1 MAQLA
6 SHPSVGGD
14 VVRVRAA
21 IDEQV
26 LRLFA
31 MISEG
36 LAGATEAF
44 LSEDRDRAR
53 ALIAAD
59 QAVDSLQSDIE
70 ALINAE
76 LGAET
81 PPTAVRTRGLVAI
94 LLIVLE
100 LERSGDLVE
109 HIALRTAQGMAA
121 GLTPRARGLI
131 QQMGDEGVQMWR
143 HASAAFA
150 ARDPL
155 AAERLRSVDDRLDDL
170 HVSLGTELAQ
180 CVISVPVAIE
190 MGLVARFLE
199 RLGDHAVNVAR
210 RIAELPQGGAS

>member
-1 MAQLA
+1 MAQVA
-6 SHPSVGGD
+6 SHPSMSGD
-14 VVRVRAA
+14 VIRVRAA

-44 LSEDRDRAR
+44 LAEDRDRAR

-76 LGAET
+76 LGADV
-81 PPTAVRTRGLVAI
+81 PPTAVRTR
-94 LLIVLE
+94 
-100 LERSGDLVE
+100 
-109 HIALRTAQGMAA
+109 
-121 GLTPRARGLI
+121 
-131 QQMGDEGVQMWR
+131 
-143 HASAAFA
+143 
-150 ARDPL
+150 
-155 AAERLRSVDDRLDDL
+155 
-170 HVSLGTELAQ
+170 
-180 CVISVPVAIE
+180 
-190 MGLVARFLE
+190 GLVARFLE

-210 RIAELPQGGAS
+210 RIAELPQGDVP